1 MKGGSA
7 TKILLES
14 ILLKA
19 HITVGKSSLMPGC
32 ITLHQFLLMY
42 EHMYRTTYLKYS
54 SISKALELAAKSLQ
68 QQGHVYYTGWG
79 SSGFMGLLDAS
90 ECVPTFSAHF
100 DDIRGFL
107 EGGYSA
113 LKNKEGEYLLN
124 GLTRLQISLKDFQE
138 SVLPNLTFYDTV
150 AFICS
155 EVKVIQLVRKL
166 VNLTEKK
173 GAHVIG
179 IVCEKENELSNVFR
193 NKCLIELKQPSR
205 QEQLFDGHLPVF
217 ASVLNECLMEMSI
230 KWVLNAVSTGAHIV
244 KGKVLG
250 SFMIDLRV
258 SNSKLFHRAVSIVS
272 KFARVSQERS
282 HLAVLQSI
290 YRSDV
295 VDSVLNQQVSQHV
308 SIATAMDQVV
318 PVAILVATGKF
329 NIESVVE
336 HLRTK
341 PISHFLRNCCFN

>member
-14 ILLKA
+14 ILLKG

-32 ITLHQFLLMY
+32 IDTLRQFLLMY
-42 EHMYRTTYLKYS
+42 EHMYRATYLNHS
-54 SISKALELAAKSLQ
+54 SISKAVELAAKSLQ
-68 QQGHVYYTGWG
+68 CKGQVYYTGWG

-107 EGGYSA
+107 EGGYHT

-138 SVLPNLTFYDTV
+138 SFLPNLTLHDTV
-150 AFICS
+150 TFICS
-155 EVKVIQLVRKL
+155 EGKVIQQVRKL

-179 IVCEKENELSNVFR
+179 IVCEKEKELSNVFR

-217 ASVLNECLMEMSI
+217 DSILNQCLMEMSI
-230 KWVLNAVSTGAHIV
+230 KWILNAVSTGAHIV

-250 SFMIDLRV
+250 SFMIDLKV
-258 SNSKLFHRAVSIVS
+258 SNNKLFHRAVSIVS

-295 VDSVLNQQVSQHV
+295 VDSVINQQVSQHV

-318 PVAILVATGKF
+318 PVAVLVATGKF
-329 NIESVVE
+329 NIESAVE
-336 HLRTK
+336 LLRTK
-341 PISHFLRNCCFN
+341 TISHILRN